1 MLEGWS
7 MVNISGTYALTNG
20 LEGQLIGIDK
30 MQMYN
35 STRNL
40 KFKIHKEYQ
49 SMSPA
54 GLKTYFSPILTQKMN
69 LNAQIAFAVD
79 TERLQ
84 KRLGLDRCIKVDVH
98 SVLESGLFSKNEAT

>member
-1 MLEGWS
+1 
-7 MVNISGTYALTNG
+7 
-20 LEGQLIGIDK
+20 
-30 MQMYN
+30 
-35 STRNL
+35 
-40 KFKIHKEYQ
+40 
-49 SMSPA
+49 MSPA